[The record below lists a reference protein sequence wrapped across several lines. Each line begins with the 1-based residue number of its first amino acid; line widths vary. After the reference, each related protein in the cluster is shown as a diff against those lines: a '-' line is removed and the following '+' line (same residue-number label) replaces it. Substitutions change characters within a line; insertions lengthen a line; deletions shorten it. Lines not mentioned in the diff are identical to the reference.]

1 MARLILASSSPRR
14 LDLLK
19 QIGYV
24 PDIVHPADIDET
36 PKKKENPKIYALRV
50 AVEKAKTVA
59 KVYPDDIVLAG
70 DTTVCIGTRLLGKP
84 ESAEEA
90 AKFLQM
96 LSGRQHRVLSAV
108 AISCN
113 GRIKTR
119 VVRTFLKLR
128 CITKSEIDFHTSS
141 MQWDGKA
148 GGYMINGLI
157 AAYVKR
163 INGSVS
169 NVVGLPLLE
178 VNNLLVSCGLLPK
191 LDHVKS

>member
-24 PDIVHPADIDET
+24 PDVVHPADIDET
-36 PKKKENPKIYALRV
+36 PKRKENPKIYALRV
-50 AVEKAKTVA
+50 AMEKVNVIARI
-59 KVYPDDIVLAG
+59 YPDDIVLAG
-70 DTTVCIGTRLLGKP
+70 DTTVCIGTKLLGKP
-84 ESAEEA
+84 ENAEEA
-90 AKFLQM
+90 VKFLQM

-108 AISCN
+108 AIAHN
-113 GRIKTR
+113 GKLKTR
-119 VVRTFLKLR
+119 VVRTYIKLR
-128 CITKSEIDFHTSS
+128 CISKSEIDFHTSS
-141 MQWDGKA
+141 RQWDGKA

-157 AAYVKR
+157 ASYVKR

-178 VNNLLVSCGLLPK
+178 VSNLLVSCGLLPK
-191 LDHVKS
+191 LDYVES